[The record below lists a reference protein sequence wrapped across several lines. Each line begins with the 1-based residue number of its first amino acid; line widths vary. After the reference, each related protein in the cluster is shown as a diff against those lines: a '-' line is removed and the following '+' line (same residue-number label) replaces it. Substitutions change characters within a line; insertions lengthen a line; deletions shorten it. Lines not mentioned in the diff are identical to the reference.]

1 MLLII
6 IITLFLTLFIT
17 FFSYYLIAFWTGAPY
32 LPTPNK
38 IVREMIS
45 VAHIKK
51 GDNIADLGSGDARI
65 LIAAAQKRAYSTG
78 WEINPILVLWSIIKV
93 NYLGLGKYVVIHCND
108 YRMAQLKVFDKIFLY
123 SISDKIVVIEK
134 KILTEMRKGS
144 LVISYKFALPNLKL
158 NTKTASGIYVYKV

>member
-1 MLLII
+1 MILVSIFYIILLIFI
-6 IITLFLTLFIT
+6 IFYLF
-17 FFSYYLIAFWTGAPY
+17 YLLAYLTGAPY

-65 LIAAAQKRAYSTG
+65 LIAAAQKGAEATG
-78 WEINPILVLWSIIKV
+78 WEINPVLVLWSLIKIKL
-93 NYLGLGKYVVIHCND
+93 LGLEKKICVYCRD
-108 YRMAQLKVFDKIFLY
+108 YRKAELNTFNKLFLY
-123 SISDKIVVIEK
+123 SISDKIGIIEK

-158 NTKTASGIYVYKV
+158 KSKTESGIYVYTV